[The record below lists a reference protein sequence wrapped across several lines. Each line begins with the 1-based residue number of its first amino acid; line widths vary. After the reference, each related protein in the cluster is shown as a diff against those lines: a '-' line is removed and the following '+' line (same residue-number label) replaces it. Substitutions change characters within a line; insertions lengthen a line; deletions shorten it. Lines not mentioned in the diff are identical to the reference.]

1 MTLAN
6 NVCAAL
12 HVHWLP
18 FFAYAVLLFLQV
30 NVE

>member
-12 HVHWLP
+12 RVRWLP
-18 FFAYAVLLFLQV
+18 LFAYAVLLFLQV